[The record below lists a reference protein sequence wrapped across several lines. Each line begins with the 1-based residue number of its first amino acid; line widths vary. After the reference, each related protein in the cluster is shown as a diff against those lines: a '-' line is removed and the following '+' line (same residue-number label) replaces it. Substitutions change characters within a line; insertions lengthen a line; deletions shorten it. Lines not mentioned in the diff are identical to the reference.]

1 MAQYPRI
8 YNPERQ
14 RRRYDPTG
22 AYVRR
27 WVHELER
34 IPMGQWTDGTRSA
47 QLPLELFPSE
57 PYPAP
62 VVDHER
68 AAREFLARY
77 RAFVSA

>member
-14 RRRYDPTG
+14 RRRYDPDG

-27 WVHELER
+27 WVAELEHR
-34 IPMGQWTDGTRSA
+34 PMAVWPTDGASA
-47 QLPLELFPSE
+47 QLPLELFPADS
-57 PYPAP
+57 YPAP
-62 VVDHER
+62 IVDHEA

-77 RAFVSA
+77 RAFVSG